1 MLGYGTTTD
10 DYSATLSEILAF
22 ASISLFLTFLI
33 GAILRLESEIRAALI
48 LISVLSG
55 VLSILSSKREEETRR
70 RMEEMHKYGGSLEVY
85 QKEGI
90 WYVRKR
96 RP

>member
-1 MLGYGTTTD
+1 VLGYGTTTD

-22 ASISLFLTFLI
+22 ASISLFLI